1 MKETEEHLLFKNTI
15 ITFDDPR
22 HVITRKN
29 EIGIEVMCKYQ
40 KKSSVSTRFDAHRP
54 AINIVERGFGSF
66 SYQFEFYQTGS
77 FRNLRAP
84 NTYPLEYNVGQA
96 IYMEIEP
103 VNLVQNTEVFLE
115 SCVATPYDN
124 PNYPI
129 SYPIITNG

>member
-1 MKETEEHLLFKNTI
+1 M
-15 ITFDDPR
+15 
-22 HVITRKN
+22 
-29 EIGIEVMCKYQ
+29 
-40 KKSSVSTRFDAHRP
+40 FDAHRP
-54 AINIVERGFGSF
+54 AVNFTERGFGSF
-66 SYQFEFYQTGS
+66 SYQFEFYQSSS
-77 FRNLRAP
+77 FTNMRSANS
-84 NTYPLEYNVGQA
+84 YPLDYDVGQM